1 MRLNR
6 MGEGREVVNTLRKV
20 HSQQALSIA
29 LSVTLHTV
37 EFNLLH
43 FDGNPLT
50 VMLTVT
56 LNTVNCY

>member
-1 MRLNR
+1 MLSVYKMRLNR
-6 MGEGREVVNTLRKV
+6 MREGTEVVNTLPKV

-43 FDGNPLT
+43 FEGIR
-50 VMLTVT
+50 
-56 LNTVNCY
+56 